1 MLTTARTA
9 RVRDASIVL
18 TPGLIAVRATTRSDE
33 SWCGSGGGQIH
44 GEPTSLAGTIFMAN
58 GKPHFVLAGGGTG
71 GHLFPGLAVAE
82 ALFREHPL
90 ARITVAGRGDPFEQ
104 GHVDR
109 AGFDYLGIPCQPLR
123 GMSWKT
129 VRSLCEHVA
138 AYRQA
143 AQFLER
149 ERASVVVGLGG
160 YVSVPTVR
168 AALSLKIPVV
178 LLEQNAVP
186 GRANT
191 WLARGARL
199 ICAAYDT
206 VRPLLPG
213 AAPLRI
219 TGNPIRRSLA
229 EAADREPGPIEGR
242 RRIVV
247 LGGSLGSDTLN
258 RQAPRA
264 LYKVRQRLADWEI
277 VHQTGVKGLEPTK
290 ELYRK
295 FALRATVVPFI
306 DDMAEALAG
315 AGAAISRSGGTTLA
329 ELSATGVPAVLVP
342 YGLATDDHQ
351 RKNADIFVAAGA
363 ARLVDPRDIEG
374 RVDDSLA
381 AELTGMLGDGQVR
394 GEMSEA
400 MLRRARP
407 EAATHVASLVAEI
420 AERRVRQ
427 MAG

>member
-1 MLTTARTA
+1 M
-9 RVRDASIVL
+9 
-18 TPGLIAVRATTRSDE
+18 
-33 SWCGSGGGQIH
+33 
-44 GEPTSLAGTIFMAN
+44 MAHN
-58 GKPHFVLAGGGTG
+58 KLHVVLAGGGTG

-82 ALFREHPL
+82 ALSLERPW
-90 ARITVAGRGDPFEQ
+90 ARITVAGRGDAFEQ
-104 GHVDR
+104 AHVEQ
-109 AGFDYLGIPCQPLR
+109 AGFDYLGVPCQPLR

-129 VRSLCEHVA
+129 VRSLCEHIA
-138 AYRQA
+138 GARQA
-143 AQFLER
+143 VQFLQR
-149 ERASVVVGLGG
+149 ERANVVVGLGG

-219 TGNPIRRSLA
+219 TGNPIRRALA
-229 EAADREPGPIEGR
+229 EVAKGELAPIEQR

-258 RQAPRA
+258 RQSPRA
-264 LYKVRQRLADWEI
+264 LYKLRQRLAGWEI
-277 VHQTGVKGLEPTK
+277 VHQTGVSGVEPTK

-295 FALRATVVPFI
+295 FALTATVVPFI
-306 DDMAEALAG
+306 DDMARTLAG

-342 YGLATDDHQ
+342 YAQATDDHQ

-363 ARLVDPRDIEG
+363 AQLVDPREIAG

-381 AELTGMLGDGQVR
+381 AALGAIVDNATLR
-394 GEMSEA
+394 SEMAEA

-407 EAATHVASLVAEI
+407 DAADHVASLVAEI